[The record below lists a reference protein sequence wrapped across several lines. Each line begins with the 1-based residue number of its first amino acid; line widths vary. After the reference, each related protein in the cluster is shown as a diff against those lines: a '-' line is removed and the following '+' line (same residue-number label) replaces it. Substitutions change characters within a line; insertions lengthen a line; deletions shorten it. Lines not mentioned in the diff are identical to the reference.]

1 VLVYCAKLTIFFA
14 SFLASIIVSAAFFAS
29 ACVLSSTYLSKMSSS
44 YSNGSSWVK
53 STVVYCVFLLAEAVE
68 MAFCLGALSGAGSL
82 LSSSVCKKRT
92 HLEVPFMSSIFFTR
106 FLVCSI

>member
-1 VLVYCAKLTIFFA
+1 M
-14 SFLASIIVSAAFFAS
+14 VSAAFLAS
-29 ACVLSSTYLSKMSSS
+29 AYVLSSTYLSKMSSS
-44 YSNGSSWVK
+44 YSNGSSWIE
-53 STVVYCVFLLAEAVE
+53 SMVVYRVFLLTGIAEAS
-68 MAFCLGALSGAGSL
+68 FCLGALSEAGRL